1 MSDEV
6 MLEVDGE
13 LVLDRKG
20 RPVWDPVYSEH
31 RTELVRARLSPA
43 PVEGIYKTP
52 DEMISD
58 LDWSKYGVGQIALVL
73 KEAGR
78 TVKAVAR
85 RLARARAL
93 ALQASEGRS
102 ADQREADVVLACE
115 AEQELFDDA
124 EIALDFAKNTA
135 RGIESS
141 ASQTQTQAGL
151 VKSQLSLAGSGRG
164 A

>member
-6 MLEVDGE
+6 MLEVEGE
-13 LVLDRKG
+13 AVVDRKG
-20 RPVWDPVYSEH
+20 RPVWDPVYSEF
-31 RTELVRARLSPA
+31 RAEQVRSRLSPA
-43 PVEGIYKTP
+43 PVEGLYKTP
-52 DEMISD
+52 DEMIGD

-73 KEAGR
+73 KEANR
-78 TVKAVAR
+78 TVKVTAR
-85 RLARARAL
+85 RLALARARAL
-93 ALQASEGRS
+93 KGSEGKS
-102 ADQREADVVLACE
+102 ADQRDADVTLATE
-115 AEQELFDDA
+115 PEQQLADDA
-124 EIALDFAKNTA
+124 EIALQFAKDTA